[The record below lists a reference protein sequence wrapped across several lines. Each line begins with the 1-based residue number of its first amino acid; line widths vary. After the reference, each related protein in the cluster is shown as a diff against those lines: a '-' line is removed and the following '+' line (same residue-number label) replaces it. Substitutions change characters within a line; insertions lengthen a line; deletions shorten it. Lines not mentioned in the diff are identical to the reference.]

1 MLSGGYLIWFW
12 GILLSRQTLH
22 AQHGVHFVADNVSTT
37 CCVLCSRR
45 PLHNTLCTLYHT
57 SSPQHVRFR
66 SDVAHWKLSTLLANH
81 GVIVGQPWCHCWP
94 TAKNGRG
101 MSCKKP
107 SSFILP
113 HQQHCLSAVFTNVV
127 SSQPNSRRNSVLQ
140 NCEYIDDYFIRTWKK
155 GLVFVHCSLFYRKD
169 PQELKTFSKLS
180 TIFLLCDF
188 EQKYRT

>member
-94 TAKNGRG
+94 TMVSLLANSKKWAGNV
-101 MSCKKP
+101 MQKTFLVHSAPSATLSVSCLHKCRLI
-107 SSFILP
+107 STQF
-113 HQQHCLSAVFTNVV
+113 
-127 SSQPNSRRNSVLQ
+127 SQKFCVAELRVYRR
-140 NCEYIDDYFIRTWKK
+140 
-155 GLVFVHCSLFYRKD
+155 LFYTYLEKRSCFRA
-169 PQELKTFSKLS
+169 LFTFLS
-180 TIFLLCDF
+180 QRSPEIKNLFQALYNLF
-188 EQKYRT
+188 VV

>member
-1 MLSGGYLIWFW
+1 MLSEWYLIWFW

-81 GVIVGQPWCHCWP
+81 GVIVGQPCCHCWP
-94 TAKNGRG
+94 TMVSLLANHGVIVGQQQKMGGECHAKNLPR
-101 MSCKKP
+101 
-107 SSFILP
+107 SFCPISNTVCQL
-113 HQQHCLSAVFTNVV
+113 
-127 SSQPNSRRNSVLQ
+127 SSQMSSHLNPILAEIL
-140 NCEYIDDYFIRTWKK
+140 CCRTA
-155 GLVFVHCSLFYRKD
+155 S
-169 PQELKTFSKLS
+169 
-180 TIFLLCDF
+180 I
-188 EQKYRT
+188 

>member
-1 MLSGGYLIWFW
+1 MLSEWYLIWFW

-81 GVIVGQPWCHCWP
+81 GVIVGQQQKMGGKCH
-94 TAKNGRG
+94 AKNLPR
-101 MSCKKP
+101 
-107 SSFILP
+107 SFCPISNTVCQL
-113 HQQHCLSAVFTNVV
+113 
-127 SSQPNSRRNSVLQ
+127 SSQMSSHLNPILAEIL
-140 NCEYIDDYFIRTWKK
+140 CCRTA
-155 GLVFVHCSLFYRKD
+155 S
-169 PQELKTFSKLS
+169 
-180 TIFLLCDF
+180 I
-188 EQKYRT
+188 